1 MSSNPPPA
9 EAGTKKCPYCAEII
23 KEEAIVCRYCGRD
36 LVPVAQPPAPAA
48 VQPTRQVPDFSP
60 PQYEKPQKK
69 LGCMAWMALALL
81 ALAAFFCVA
90 VPIMQSLPNAQAP
103 DLGPTR
109 TPTATSIPKATA
121 TATPAPTPTMT
132 ASELQAAATTVP
144 FDDLARNT
152 EAYEGELIA
161 VTGKVIQV
169 FENGDAAQL
178 RVNVDGAFDQT
189 VFAEY
194 PGYATA
200 RVLEGDN
207 VNLVGR
213 VDGRLTY
220 KSVIG
225 AQITLPALT
234 AMWLEVVPE

>member
-9 EAGTKKCPYCAEII
+9 EAGTKKCPYCAETI

-36 LVPVAQPPAPAA
+36 LVPAAPAEQ
-48 VQPTRQVPDFSP
+48 VPTVIQQPRPTPDFSP
-60 PQYEKPQKK
+60 PQHEKPKKK

-81 ALAAFFCVA
+81 ALAAFFCVG

-109 TPTATSIPKATA
+109 TPTATA
-121 TATPAPTPTMT
+121 TATPVPTPTMT
-132 ASELQAAATTVP
+132 ATEYQAAAAVVA
-144 FDDLARNT
+144 FDELARNT
-152 EAYEGELIA
+152 EAHEGELITIA
-161 VTGKVIQV
+161 GKVIQV

-189 VFAEY
+189 VFVEY
-194 PGYATA
+194 PGYSAA

-225 AQITLPALT
+225 AQVTLPALT